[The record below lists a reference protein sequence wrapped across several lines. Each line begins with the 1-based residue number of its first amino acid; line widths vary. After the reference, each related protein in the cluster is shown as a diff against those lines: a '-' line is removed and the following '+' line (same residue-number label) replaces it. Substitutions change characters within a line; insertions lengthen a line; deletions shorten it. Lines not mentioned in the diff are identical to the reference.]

1 MSSFLYK
8 VLKVFKNKIIN
19 TTLKKKNMKIH
30 NYSYSRLLL
39 LILNLGLSELL
50 IFFLFFLFKSYYI
63 LKYIMSDKENL
74 METLKKSRPNAKE
87 STIKMYSSNLLK
99 LQKLMDTS
107 DFKFLK
113 KSDNVKDK
121 ISELHFT
128 TQRNYFNA
136 IIVYLMAISEKVEG
150 DPLIEEYVELR
161 DTLNKKY
168 EDEQATGVIS
178 DKQKNNFVPIEEVNK
193 MINDMGEEIKN
204 KKIKKKEDIT
214 PKDKSLLQS
223 YILFN
228 IYTRLPLRNDLAGME
243 AINKRAYNKLSEED
257 KKEKN
262 YLVVNKNK
270 MFMVLNNYKTSAKY
284 KELDIDIPKDLEKLL
299 RLYIRVNGMGVLF
312 KSSTGKPLSRNA
324 LSQLLLKETKKRM
337 GKSISTTMLRK
348 IYLSSKY
355 GKVKEE
361 MEADALVMG
370 HSKEMAQ
377 NVYIKKPQE
386 EE

>member
-1 MSSFLYK
+1 M
-8 VLKVFKNKIIN
+8 
-19 TTLKKKNMKIH
+19 T
-30 NYSYSRLLL
+30 
-39 LILNLGLSELL
+39 
-50 IFFLFFLFKSYYI
+50 
-63 LKYIMSDKENL
+63 DKDNL
-74 METLKKSRPNAKE
+74 MEILKKSRPNAKE
-87 STIKMYSSNLLK
+87 STIKMYTANLMK
-99 LQKLMDTS
+99 LSKLMDT
-107 DFKFLK
+107 DNFKFLN
-113 KSDNVKDK
+113 KSENVKDK

-128 TQRNYFNA
+128 TQRNYYNA
-136 IIVYLMAISEKVEG
+136 IIVYLMAVKEKKE

-178 DKQKNNFVPIEEVNK
+178 DKQSKNFVPIEEVNK

-204 KKIKKKEDIT
+204 KKIKKKEDLT
-214 PKDKSLLQS
+214 AKDKSLLQS

-243 AINKRAYNKLSEED
+243 AINKRSYNKLSEED

-262 YLVVNKNK
+262 YLVINKNK

-361 MEADALVMG
+361 MEKDAKVMG
-370 HSKEMAQ
+370 HSTEVAQ
-377 NVYIKKPQE
+377 NVYIKKEKE

>member
-1 MSSFLYK
+1 
-8 VLKVFKNKIIN
+8 
-19 TTLKKKNMKIH
+19 
-30 NYSYSRLLL
+30 
-39 LILNLGLSELL
+39 
-50 IFFLFFLFKSYYI
+50 
-63 LKYIMSDKENL
+63 MSDKDNL

-99 LQKLMDTS
+99 LQKLMDT
-107 DFKFLK
+107 DNFKFLEK
-113 KSDNVKDK
+113 PDNVKDK
-121 ISELHFT
+121 VSELHFT
-128 TQRNYFNA
+128 TQRNYYNA
-136 IIVYLMAISEKVEG
+136 VIVYLMAVRDKKE
-150 DPLIEEYVELR
+150 DPLIEDYVEIR

-178 DKQKNNFVPIEEVNK
+178 DKQKNNFVDISEVNN
-193 MINDMGEEIKN
+193 MINDMATEIKN
-204 KKIKKKEDIT
+204 RKIKKKEDLT

-228 IYTRLPLRNDLAGME
+228 IYTRLPMRNDLAGME

-299 RLYIRVNGMGVLF
+299 RLYIRINGMGVLF

-361 MEADALVMG
+361 MEKDAKVMG

-377 NVYIKKPQE
+377 SVYIKKEQE
-386 EE
+386 KEE

>member
-1 MSSFLYK
+1 
-8 VLKVFKNKIIN
+8 
-19 TTLKKKNMKIH
+19 
-30 NYSYSRLLL
+30 
-39 LILNLGLSELL
+39 
-50 IFFLFFLFKSYYI
+50 
-63 LKYIMSDKENL
+63 MSDKDNL
-74 METLKKSRPNAKE
+74 MEILKKSRPNAKE
-87 STIKMYSSNLLK
+87 STIKMYTANLMK
-99 LQKLMDTS
+99 LSKLMDT
-107 DFKFLK
+107 DNFKFLK
-113 KSDNVKDK
+113 KSDNVKEE

-128 TQRNYFNA
+128 TQRNYYNA
-136 IIVYLMAISEKVEG
+136 IIVYLMAVSDNKKE
-150 DPLIEEYVELR
+150 DPLIDEYVELR

-178 DKQKNNFVPIEEVNK
+178 DKQSKNFVPIEEVNK

-204 KKIKKKEDIT
+204 KKIKKKEDLT
-214 PKDKSLLQS
+214 AKDKSLLQS

-243 AINKRAYNKLSEED
+243 AINKRSYNKLSEED

-262 YLVVNKNK
+262 YLVINKNK

-361 MEADALVMG
+361 MEKDAKVMG
-370 HSKEMAQ
+370 HSTEVAQ
-377 NVYIKKPQE
+377 NVYIKKEKE

>member
-1 MSSFLYK
+1 
-8 VLKVFKNKIIN
+8 
-19 TTLKKKNMKIH
+19 
-30 NYSYSRLLL
+30 
-39 LILNLGLSELL
+39 
-50 IFFLFFLFKSYYI
+50 
-63 LKYIMSDKENL
+63 MSDKDNL

-99 LQKLMDTS
+99 LQKLMDT
-107 DFKFLK
+107 DNFKFLEK
-113 KSDNVKDK
+113 PDNVKDK
-121 ISELHFT
+121 VSELHFT
-128 TQRNYFNA
+128 TQRNYYNA
-136 IIVYLMAISEKVEG
+136 VIVYLMAVRDKKE
-150 DPLIEEYVELR
+150 DPLIEEYVEIR

-178 DKQKNNFVPIEEVNK
+178 DKQKNNFVDISEVNN
-193 MINDMGEEIKN
+193 MINDMATEIKN
-204 KKIKKKEDIT
+204 RKIKKKEDLT

-228 IYTRLPLRNDLAGME
+228 IYTRLPMRNDLAGME

-299 RLYIRVNGMGVLF
+299 RLYIRINGMGVLF

-361 MEADALVMG
+361 MEKDAKVMG
-370 HSKEMAQ
+370 HSTEVAQ
-377 NVYIKKPQE
+377 SVYIKKEQEKE

>member
-1 MSSFLYK
+1 
-8 VLKVFKNKIIN
+8 
-19 TTLKKKNMKIH
+19 
-30 NYSYSRLLL
+30 
-39 LILNLGLSELL
+39 
-50 IFFLFFLFKSYYI
+50 
-63 LKYIMSDKENL
+63 MSDKDNL

-99 LQKLMDTS
+99 LQKLMDT
-107 DFKFLK
+107 DNFKFLEK
-113 KSDNVKDK
+113 PDNVKDK
-121 ISELHFT
+121 VSELHFT
-128 TQRNYFNA
+128 TQRNYYNA
-136 IIVYLMAISEKVEG
+136 VIVYLMAVRDKKE
-150 DPLIEEYVELR
+150 DPLIEEYVEIR

-178 DKQKNNFVPIEEVNK
+178 DKQKNNFVDISEVNN
-193 MINDMGEEIKN
+193 MINDMATEIKN
-204 KKIKKKEDIT
+204 RKIKKKEDLN

-228 IYTRLPLRNDLAGME
+228 IYTRLPLRNDVSLME
-243 AINKRAYNKLSEED
+243 AINKRSYNKLSEED

-361 MEADALVMG
+361 MEADAKIMG
-370 HSKEMAQ
+370 HSTGVAQ
-377 NVYIKKPQE
+377 SVYIKKEQE
-386 EE
+386 EEE

>member
-1 MSSFLYK
+1 
-8 VLKVFKNKIIN
+8 
-19 TTLKKKNMKIH
+19 
-30 NYSYSRLLL
+30 
-39 LILNLGLSELL
+39 
-50 IFFLFFLFKSYYI
+50 
-63 LKYIMSDKENL
+63 MSDKDNL

-99 LQKLMDTS
+99 LQKLMDT
-107 DFKFLK
+107 DNFKFLEK
-113 KSDNVKDK
+113 PDNVKDK
-121 ISELHFT
+121 VSELHFT
-128 TQRNYFNA
+128 TQRNYYNA
-136 IIVYLMAISEKVEG
+136 VIVYLMAVRDKKE
-150 DPLIEEYVELR
+150 DPLIEEYVEIR

-178 DKQKNNFVPIEEVNK
+178 DKQKNNFVDISEVNK
-193 MINDMGEEIKN
+193 MINDMATEIKN
-204 KKIKKKEDIT
+204 RKIKKKEDLT

-228 IYTRLPLRNDLAGME
+228 IYTRLPMRNDLAGME
-243 AINKRAYNKLSEED
+243 AINKRSYNKLSEED

-270 MFMVLNNYKTSAKY
+270 LFMVLNNYKTSAKY

-361 MEADALVMG
+361 MEKDAKVMG
-370 HSKEMAQ
+370 HSTEVAQ
-377 NVYIKKPQE
+377 SVYIKKEQE
-386 EE
+386 EKEEE

>member
-1 MSSFLYK
+1 
-8 VLKVFKNKIIN
+8 
-19 TTLKKKNMKIH
+19 
-30 NYSYSRLLL
+30 
-39 LILNLGLSELL
+39 
-50 IFFLFFLFKSYYI
+50 
-63 LKYIMSDKENL
+63 MSDKDNL
-74 METLKKSRPNAKE
+74 METLKKSRPNAKD
-87 STIKMYSSNLLK
+87 STIKMYTSNLLK
-99 LQKLMDTS
+99 LQKLMDT
-107 DFKFLK
+107 DNFKFLEK
-113 KSDNVKDK
+113 PDNVKDK
-121 ISELHFT
+121 VSELHFT
-128 TQRNYFNA
+128 TQRNYYNA
-136 IIVYLMAISEKVEG
+136 VIVYLMAVKDKKD
-150 DPLIEEYVELR
+150 DPLIEEYVEIR
-161 DTLNKKY
+161 DALNKQY

-178 DKQKNNFVPIEEVNK
+178 DKQKNNFVDISEVNK
-193 MINDMGEEIKN
+193 MIEDMATEIKN
-204 KKIKKKEDIT
+204 RKIKKKEDLT
-214 PKDKSLLQS
+214 AKDKALLQS

-228 IYTRLPLRNDLAGME
+228 IYTRLPMRNDLAGME

-262 YLVVNKNK
+262 YLVINKNK

-361 MEADALVMG
+361 MEKDAKVMG
-370 HSKEMAQ
+370 HSTGVAQ
-377 NVYIKKPQE
+377 SVYIKKEQE
-386 EE
+386 EEEEE

>member
-1 MSSFLYK
+1 
-8 VLKVFKNKIIN
+8 
-19 TTLKKKNMKIH
+19 MKIH

-39 LILNLGLSELL
+39 LILYLGLSELL
-50 IFFLFFLFKSYYI
+50 IFFLIFLFKSYYI

-87 STIKMYSSNLLK
+87 RTIKMYSANLLK

-299 RLYIRVNGMGVLF
+299 RLYIRINGMGVLF

-361 MEADALVMG
+361 MEKDAKVMG
-370 HSKEMAQ
+370 HSTEVAQ

-386 EE
+386 D

>member
-1 MSSFLYK
+1 
-8 VLKVFKNKIIN
+8 
-19 TTLKKKNMKIH
+19 
-30 NYSYSRLLL
+30 
-39 LILNLGLSELL
+39 
-50 IFFLFFLFKSYYI
+50 
-63 LKYIMSDKENL
+63 MSDKDNL

-99 LQKLMDTS
+99 LQKLMDT
-107 DFKFLK
+107 DNFKFLEK
-113 KSDNVKDK
+113 PDNVKDK
-121 ISELHFT
+121 VSELHFT
-128 TQRNYFNA
+128 TQRNYYNA
-136 IIVYLMAISEKVEG
+136 VIVYLMAVRDKKE
-150 DPLIEEYVELR
+150 DPLIEEYVEIR

-178 DKQKNNFVPIEEVNK
+178 DKQKNNFVDISEVNN
-193 MINDMGEEIKN
+193 MINDMATEIKN
-204 KKIKKKEDIT
+204 RKIKKKEDLT

-228 IYTRLPLRNDLAGME
+228 IYTRLPMRNDLAGME
-243 AINKRAYNKLSEED
+243 AINKRSYNKLSEED

-361 MEADALVMG
+361 MEADAKIMG
-370 HSKEMAQ
+370 HSTGVAQ
-377 NVYIKKPQE
+377 SVYIKKEQE
-386 EE
+386 EKEEE

>member
-1 MSSFLYK
+1 
-8 VLKVFKNKIIN
+8 
-19 TTLKKKNMKIH
+19 
-30 NYSYSRLLL
+30 
-39 LILNLGLSELL
+39 
-50 IFFLFFLFKSYYI
+50 
-63 LKYIMSDKENL
+63 MSDKDNL

-99 LQKLMDTS
+99 LQKLMDT
-107 DFKFLK
+107 DNFKFLEK
-113 KSDNVKDK
+113 PDNVKDK
-121 ISELHFT
+121 VSELHFT
-128 TQRNYFNA
+128 TQRNYYNA
-136 IIVYLMAISEKVEG
+136 VIVYLMAVRDKKE
-150 DPLIEEYVELR
+150 DPLIEEYVEIR

-178 DKQKNNFVPIEEVNK
+178 DKQKNNFVDISEVNN
-193 MINDMGEEIKN
+193 MINDMATEIKN
-204 KKIKKKEDIT
+204 RKIKKKEDLT

-228 IYTRLPLRNDLAGME
+228 IYTRLPMRNDLAGME
-243 AINKRAYNKLSEED
+243 AINKRSYNKLSEED

-299 RLYIRVNGMGVLF
+299 RLYIRINGMGVLF

-361 MEADALVMG
+361 MEKDAKVMG
-370 HSKEMAQ
+370 HSTEVAQ
-377 NVYIKKPQE
+377 SVYIKKEQEKE

>member
-1 MSSFLYK
+1 
-8 VLKVFKNKIIN
+8 
-19 TTLKKKNMKIH
+19 
-30 NYSYSRLLL
+30 
-39 LILNLGLSELL
+39 
-50 IFFLFFLFKSYYI
+50 
-63 LKYIMSDKENL
+63 MSDKDNL

-99 LQKLMDTS
+99 LQKLMDT
-107 DFKFLK
+107 DNFKFLEK
-113 KSDNVKDK
+113 PDNVKDK
-121 ISELHFT
+121 VSELHFT
-128 TQRNYFNA
+128 TQRNYYNA
-136 IIVYLMAISEKVEG
+136 VIVYLMAVRDKKE
-150 DPLIEEYVELR
+150 DPLIEEYVEIR

-178 DKQKNNFVPIEEVNK
+178 DKQKNNFVDISEVNN
-193 MINDMGEEIKN
+193 MINDMATEIKN
-204 KKIKKKEDIT
+204 RKIKKKEDLT

-228 IYTRLPLRNDLAGME
+228 IYTRLPLRNDVSLME
-243 AINKRAYNKLSEED
+243 AINKRSYNKLSEED

-361 MEADALVMG
+361 MEADAKIMG
-370 HSKEMAQ
+370 HSTGVAQ
-377 NVYIKKPQE
+377 SVYIKKEQE
-386 EE
+386 EEEE

>member
-1 MSSFLYK
+1 
-8 VLKVFKNKIIN
+8 
-19 TTLKKKNMKIH
+19 
-30 NYSYSRLLL
+30 
-39 LILNLGLSELL
+39 
-50 IFFLFFLFKSYYI
+50 
-63 LKYIMSDKENL
+63 MSDKDNL
-74 METLKKSRPNAKE
+74 METLKKSRPKAKE
-87 STIKMYSSNLLK
+87 STIKMYTSNLLK
-99 LQKLMDTS
+99 LQKLLDTS

-113 KSDNVKDK
+113 KSENVKDK

-193 MINDMGEEIKN
+193 MINDMGTEIKN
-204 KKIKKKEDIT
+204 KQIKKKEDLT

-243 AINKRAYNKLSEED
+243 VINKRTYNKLTEEE
-257 KKEKN
+257 KKSRN
-262 YLVVNKNK
+262 HLVVNKNSL
-270 MFMVLNNYKTSAKY
+270 FMELNQFKTSAKY
-284 KELDIDIPKDLEKLL
+284 KSITIPIEKDLEKLL

-361 MEADALVMG
+361 MEKDAKVMG
-370 HSKEMAQ
+370 HSTEVAQ
-377 NVYIKKPQE
+377 SVYIKKEQE